1 MITSF
6 DDFKNNYSQIQ
17 LLKSFLKTTLA
28 DDTENICILS
38 GPLATGK
45 TTLINFI
52 RDSSDYDSKIIT
64 SIAQLRHH
72 HKQLLLIDDIH
83 LMDEAFISS
92 VKDIQNIK
100 IIVTVQGNKESV
112 ISELRNNSQRILYI
126 RLYMSK
132 KTTDNIDDNSM
143 AHMSVPKTLKP
154 DAVFE
159 ATSWRV
165 QRQTVKPGQCQADAD
180 GVDDITDKVSEM
192 SILYTSMMQ
201 LNIYNEYS
209 MKSFED
215 FKSNYMQIQLLTSFL
230 KSSLVSDTVNI
241 CIISG
246 SLATGK
252 TTLLDVIHNSSEYE
266 TVFITSES
274 NYTTALKNF
283 STKTTIES
291 ILIGKQK
298 ILLIDDVHLL
308 DKAFITSV
316 KNIHN
321 LKIIVTIQSKEEAK
335 ISDLRTNAMTQRIL
349 YIRLNR
355 ISFQDCFIT
364 VNDLLEKLNIQDKIP
379 CDHIMSIIKD
389 NNCNLRQILQYM
401 SKKNTNTNGGGTMTP
416 NVQDMNVYDLTNHFL
431 KHKINEKF
439 LCINSTNI
447 VNYLIYENYA
457 NIFTMKIKTDSLNIY
472 KTFLKNTI
480 LVNHDALQQDYSETK
495 KIFEYYAM
503 MKNNDMLHN
512 KNNDN
517 AKLKF
522 TNIFNKLSMQ
532 SAFNKKMN
540 TNITENENNCCKPLV
555 RAMCS
560 ADKNDFMYKKL
571 CADFK

>member
-1 MITSF
+1 MTTTITSF
-6 DDFKNNYSQIQ
+6 DDFKSNYSQIQ

-38 GPLATGK
+38 GPLSTGK

-52 RDSSDYDSKIIT
+52 RDSSEYDSEIIT
-64 SIAQLRHH
+64 SIAQLKNA
-72 HKQLLLIDDIH
+72 KQQAHVLLVDDIH
-83 LMDEAFISS
+83 LMDEAFISR
-92 VKDIQNIK
+92 VKDIENIK
-100 IIVTVQGNKESV
+100 IIVTVQSNKESV
-112 ISELRNNSQRILYI
+112 ISELRNNSQLILYI
-126 RLYMSK
+126 RMYMTK
-132 KTTDNIDDNSM
+132 KTDDDECDDLTNKVSKIDIADDTD
-143 AHMSVPKTLKP
+143 T
-154 DAVFE
+154 
-159 ATSWRV
+159 ATS
-165 QRQTVKPGQCQADAD
+165 
-180 GVDDITDKVSEM
+180 I
-192 SILYTSMMQ
+192 SMMQ

-215 FKSNYMQIQLLTSFL
+215 FKSNYRQIQLLTSFL
-230 KSSLVSDTVNI
+230 KSSLVRDTVNI

-274 NYTTALKNF
+274 NYATDIKNF

-291 ILIGKQK
+291 ILKGKQK
-298 ILLIDDVHLL
+298 ILLVDDVHLL

-321 LKIIVTIQSKEEAK
+321 LKIIATIQSKEEAK

-364 VNDLLEKLNIQDKIP
+364 VNDLMEKLNIQDKIP
-379 CDHIMSIIKD
+379 CDQIMSIIKD

-401 SKKNTNTNGGGTMTP
+401 SKKNDNGNASGAMTP

-431 KHKINEKF
+431 KHKIDEKF
-439 LCINSTNI
+439 LSINSTNI

-472 KTFLKNTI
+472 KTFLKNII

-495 KIFEYYAM
+495 KMFEYYAM
-503 MKNNDMLHN
+503 MKNNDMLHK

-540 TNITENENNCCKPLV
+540 THITENENNCCKPLV

-560 ADKNDFMYKKL
+560 ADKNDFMYKKM